1 MARFTSDFRAYLA
14 GVRETFRTEQ
24 ATEHS
29 YRGDLQTLLEAVAGA
44 GVRAINEPKH
54 VAVGAPD
61 IVVTGSGGTIGH
73 IECKNIGVSLTAQ
86 HDGRQ
91 LVGYR
96 HALPN
101 LILTDYLEF
110 HWFRN
115 GTLVETASLGVISRD
130 GSWAAR
136 QGGVEEVEQLLGA
149 FSAVEPAGAE
159 TPEDLAVA
167 MAAQARLLRSAVE
180 RALDENHG
188 GQLSHLYEMYK
199 DTLFDAVTHEQF
211 ADMQAQ
217 TVAYGLF
224 AARCLQPHETFSRQ
238 TATFAQT
245 TPFLRDMFS
254 QIAGPAIDGRITWI
268 VDAIADLLEATDF
281 EGIIQSLATVAGR
294 EESMLHFY
302 ETFLAAYNPRVREM
316 RGVYF
321 TPRPVVSYIV
331 RSVDRILRSTFGLP
345 LGFAATEQLA
355 SPGPSAEPQMPRV
368 LILDPATGT
377 GTFLNEV
384 VDLIRATITE
394 EGMEGAWESY
404 VQDHLLPRLLGFE
417 LLMAPYVICHLRLAL
432 ALGGPDMQMPDGERL
447 HVYLT
452 NALEP
457 PQEGDHRMM
466 AMHAIEQEARGA
478 DAVKRERPVMVV
490 LGNPPYSGHSANQGE
505 WISALMRGD
514 DAGDATHSYF
524 TIGGEPL
531 GEPNPKWLN
540 DDYVKFIRY
549 AQRRI
554 EQTGS
559 GVVAFITNHSYL
571 ANPTFRG
578 MREALLESFD
588 EIYIVN
594 LHGNTLEN
602 SRELRALGD
611 ENVFDIQQG
620 VAISIFVRHEQ
631 HSDHPAKVWYAER
644 TGPRGIAG
652 DSGKL
657 EWLARESTATTD
669 FEEVRPVA
677 PLLLFKPVA
686 EDAAD
691 EFRRWPQIIEL
702 FEEHSVGIATA
713 RDNLTVQMTR
723 EDMEVVLRQ
732 FAEMESETA
741 REEFALGRDTRD
753 WQVELAQLD
762 IEENSGE
769 EMESPL
775 GRVLPYRYRPFDH
788 RWTWYSGRSRG
799 FHCMPRRKVMNHLAV
814 GDENIALLVGRQ
826 GQVTG
831 SPTWD
836 LAFAAEGLIDLNV
849 FRRGSTQ
856 ACPLYRLPLDD
867 EGRWA
872 GKREANISADFCEAI
887 GAATGLRIAFNRG
900 REVPGS
906 EFSVRDVFNYIY
918 AVLQSRGYR
927 ERYHELLQVD
937 YPRIPTPGS
946 AELFRRLATVG
957 AELVQASL
965 LREIGGEMP
974 RYATGG
980 ANKIERVR
988 FVSGD
993 GVPSIE
999 INAED
1004 KFTGI
1009 PVAVWEFT
1017 IGGRHPVRD
1026 WLEARKG
1033 SVLVFDDVLHFRRMC
1048 AAIGR
1053 MIELA
1058 DHVDEIIEAHGGWPI
1073 DIARGAGE

>member
-1 MARFTSDFRAYLA
+1 MAGSTADFRAYLA

-29 YRGDLQTLLEAVAGA
+29 YRGDFQALIEAVAGP

-61 IVVTGSGGTIGH
+61 VAVTGRGGTIGH
-73 IECKNIGVSLTAQ
+73 VECKDIGTSLAGQ
-86 HDGRQ
+86 HDSRQ
-91 LVGYR
+91 ISSYR
-96 HALPN
+96 QALPN
-101 LILTDYLEF
+101 LILTDYLDF

-115 GTLVETASLGVISRD
+115 GALTETASLGAISPD
-130 GSWAAR
+130 GAWTAR
-136 QGGVEEVEQLLGA
+136 RGGVEEVEQLLRA
-149 FSAVEPAGAE
+149 FSAVEPVGAG
-159 TPEDLAVA
+159 TPEALAGA

-180 RALDENHG
+180 RALDENHE

-199 DTLFDAVTHEQF
+199 DALFDSVTHEQF

-224 AARCLQPHETFSRQ
+224 AARCLQPRGSFSRQ
-238 TATFAQT
+238 TAAFAKT

-254 QIAGPAIDGRITWI
+254 QIAGPAIDDRITWI
-268 VDAIADLLEATDF
+268 VDAIAELLEATDF
-281 EGIIQSLATVAGR
+281 EGIIQSFATVAGR

-331 RSVDRILRSTFGLP
+331 RSVDRILRSTFDLP
-345 LGFAATEQLA
+345 LGLADAEQLA
-355 SPGPSAEPQMPRV
+355 APGPGDETRLPRV

-384 VDLIRATITE
+384 VDLIRATIVE
-394 EGMEGAWESY
+394 EGMGGAWESY

-432 ALGGPDMQMPDGERL
+432 ALGGADMRMPDGERL

-457 PQEGDHRMM
+457 AQEGGHRMM

-478 DAVKRERPVMVV
+478 DVIKRERPVMVV

-514 DAGDATHSYF
+514 DAGEETHNYF
-524 TIGGEPL
+524 TLGDEPL
-531 GEPNPKWLN
+531 GEQNPKWLN

-549 AQRRI
+549 AQRQI

-559 GVVAFITNHSYL
+559 GVVALITNHSYL

-578 MREALLESFD
+578 MREALLDSFD
-588 EIYIVN
+588 DIYIVN

-611 ENVFDIQQG
+611 QNVFDIQQG

-631 HSDHPAKVWYAER
+631 HADGPAKVRYAEL
-644 TGPRGIAG
+644 TGPR
-652 DSGKL
+652 DGKL
-657 EWLARESTATTD
+657 DRLARESLEATA
-669 FEEVRPVA
+669 FEDIRPAA

-691 EFRRWPQIIEL
+691 EFKRWTPVVDL
-702 FEEHSVGIATA
+702 FEDHTVGIATA
-713 RDNLTVQMTR
+713 RDSLTVQMTHEEMGAVLGSFAGLDA
-723 EDMEVVLRQ
+723 ED
-732 FAEMESETA
+732 A
-741 REEFALGRDTRD
+741 REKFRLGRDTRD
-753 WQVELAQLD
+753 WQIELAQDD
-762 IEENSGE
+762 IRENSND

-788 RWTWYSGRSRG
+788 RWTWYSGQSRG
-799 FHCMPRRKVMNHLAV
+799 FHCMPRRKVMNHLTV
-814 GDENIALLVGRQ
+814 KDENLALLVGRQ

-831 SPTWD
+831 SPIWD
-836 LAFAAEGLIDLNV
+836 LAFAAEGLVDLNV
-849 FRRGSTQ
+849 FRRGGTQ
-856 ACPLYRLPLDD
+856 VLPLYRLLLDD
-867 EGRWA
+867 EERWA
-872 GKREANISADFCEAI
+872 GKREANISAEFCSEV
-887 GAATGLRIAFNRG
+887 GAATGLRIAVGNG
-900 REVPGS
+900 REAPGT
-906 EFSVRDVFNYIY
+906 EFGVRDVFNYIY
-918 AVLQSRGYR
+918 AVLHSRTYR
-927 ERYHELLQVD
+927 ERYHELLQAD
-937 YPRIPTPGS
+937 YPRIPVPGS
-946 AELFRRLATVG
+946 AGLFRRLAAVG
-957 AELVQASL
+957 ADLVRASL
-965 LREIGGEMP
+965 LREVGDEMP

-980 ANKIERVR
+980 SNKIEHVR
-988 FVSGD
+988 YVSGD
-993 GVPSIE
+993 GLPSIE

-1004 KFTGI
+1004 KFTGV

-1017 IGGRHPVRD
+1017 IGGRHPVHD

-1033 SVLVFDDVLHFRRMC
+1033 SVLVFDDVFHVRRMC
-1048 AAIGR
+1048 AAIAR

-1058 DHVDEIIEAHGGWPI
+1058 GHVDQIIEEHGGWPI
-1073 DIARGAGE
+1073 DAARGDRE